1 LARLDA
7 EIAVSLLAAAG
18 VARVL
23 TEMEF
28 DTTVLL
34 ASAFDNENQPLHHE

>member
-1 LARLDA
+1 
-7 EIAVSLLAAAG
+7 LLAVAG

-34 ASAFDNENQPLHHE
+34 ASAFDNENQHLHHE